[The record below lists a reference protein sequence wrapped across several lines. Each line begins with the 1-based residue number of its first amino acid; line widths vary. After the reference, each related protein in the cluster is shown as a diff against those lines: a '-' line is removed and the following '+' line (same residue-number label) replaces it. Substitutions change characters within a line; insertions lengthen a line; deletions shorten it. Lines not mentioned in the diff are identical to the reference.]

1 MGVNRTV
8 KFECTCDRC
17 GKVDLL
23 NERPQIVLK
32 KGANKKSMYYC
43 EKMFTR
49 SFRFKR
55 KTRYRIQ
62 NQMAN
67 N

>member
-32 KGANKKSMYYC
+32 KGANKNLCIIARNVYQK
-43 EKMFTR
+43 F
-49 SFRFKR
+49 
-55 KTRYRIQ
+55 
-62 NQMAN
+62 
-67 N
+67 